1 MKGEGILKVCRF
13 LYQGETLYGE
23 IEGDKLFCLD
33 RSYLEDMVQ
42 RTGKI
47 LPIDE
52 VKLLTPVEP
61 TKIICVGLNY
71 AKHIEELGHSL
82 HEDPVIFLKPLTT
95 LIGPEDEILLPQMS
109 NQVEYEGELVVVIG
123 KPLKNASEDQV
134 RDSIFGYTCGND
146 VTARDLQ
153 KKDGQWT
160 RSKGFDTFCPIG
172 PWIVTDLDSSQ
183 LDIHTILNGV
193 TKQSSNTKYLIN
205 PVTKLISYISQIMT
219 LNPGDII
226 MTGTP
231 EGVGPMKSG
240 DEVTIHVE
248 GIGQLNNHVR

>member
-1 MKGEGILKVCRF
+1 MKGEGVLKVCRF

-33 RSYLEDMVQ
+33 RSYLEDKVQ

-47 LPIDE
+47 LPMDE

-95 LIGPEDEILLPQMS
+95 LIGPEDEILLPKMS

-172 PWIVTDLDSSQ
+172 PWIVTDLDSSH
-183 LDIHTILNGV
+183 LDIRTILNGD

-205 PVTKLISYISQIMT
+205 PVTKLIRYISQIMT

-240 DEVTIHVE
+240 DEVTIRVE
-248 GIGQLNNHVR
+248 GIGQLNNRVR